1 VGNGLAWV
9 LVLAWTGIF
18 GGGGLG
24 SGRGTL
30 VLAWAGIFGGGGLG
44 NGRGALVIA
53 SAGEPRSIR
62 GLLGIFDD
70 VEGCTGAEAGDG
82 LFPPENINHPK
93 SGVFFH

>member
-53 SAGEPRSIR
+53 SAGGPRSIR

-70 VEGCTGAEAGDG
+70 VEGCTGAGDG
-82 LFPPENINHPK
+82 LFPPENIDHPK
-93 SGVFFH
+93 SGGFFH